1 MANKVCV
8 YAICKNEEKNIDKWV
23 EYVND
28 ADMVCLIDTGSEDK
42 TVEKIKRYYEAG
54 LIHVYDSISIN
65 PFSFCQARNYAY
77 QKAYEYIMKNEDNL
91 NEIEN
96 WAFISIDLDEFIEPG
111 GIDAIREAWDFKN
124 YDTIEL
130 GVRSICFDE
139 NGKRYVESQSFVHHK
154 VHSWRFKWVRDV
166 HEIIQ
171 FDDNSKSESEWRVK
185 NINVYYEHIQDKQK
199 PRDYYLMLKLAFIKG
214 DNSSKT
220 LIYLCW
226 EAYNH
231 NDIAEVYNYAKLGL
245 IRCYNDENDEN
256 YMDYQYIICFKR
268 YLYIYYLNKEFYKEA
283 YKELSECIDIFS
295 ADKFPRTRLIYREI
309 ARVAWHFDK
318 QKSIMYY
325 HAFNDINCPEEYW
338 VEDFNLYKPEEIA
351 INYMEL
357 SNAYYYGFAAEKDYR
372 NMAAM
377 YAEKAY
383 ELDPN
388 NETIKSNYE
397 FFKNSFS

>member
-256 YMDYQYIICFKR
+256 YII
-268 YLYIYYLNKEFYKEA
+268 
-283 YKELSECIDIFS
+283 
-295 ADKFPRTRLIYREI
+295 
-309 ARVAWHFDK
+309 
-318 QKSIMYY
+318 
-325 HAFNDINCPEEYW
+325 
-338 VEDFNLYKPEEIA
+338 
-351 INYMEL
+351 
-357 SNAYYYGFAAEKDYR
+357 
-372 NMAAM
+372 
-377 YAEKAY
+377 
-383 ELDPN
+383 
-388 NETIKSNYE
+388 
-397 FFKNSFS
+397 